1 METRDILQRAYDPEQ
16 FRRQGH
22 ALIDQMADL
31 LAEQTSGEQPAI
43 RYQTPEDSYATWQ
56 KDVQNAP
63 HPDPLDLLRQTLQK
77 GVQLHNPNYMGHQ
90 ISPPVPVT
98 ALAGLVNDWMNNGMG
113 VYEMGQVGVTL
124 ERLVCRIVARQMGFS
139 ETADGFLT
147 SGGTLANLTALLTA
161 RSVKASERVWQEGS
175 KQQLALMVSEE
186 AHYCVDRAVRIMGWG
201 EAGIIKVPT
210 NERFEMRTDLL
221 EEYLQQAQE
230 EGKEVIAVVGSACST
245 ATGSFDDLGALA
257 DFCEK
262 HDLWLHVDGAHG
274 AATVFSEK
282 YRSLV
287 RSLERADSVT
297 MDFHKMLLTP
307 AIATALIYRKGKD
320 SYRTFAQRAAYLWES
335 QDDTEWF
342 NLAKRTFECT
352 KAMYSLKFYSLY
364 RTYGRELLD
373 AYVTQ
378 MIDTTLAFAQKLE
391 QHDLFEL
398 AVPPRCNIVCFRY
411 RPTLELEPEALNQ
424 LNTRLRQALLEDG
437 HYYVVQT
444 RLRNEVYLRCTL
456 TNPFTQATQFT
467 GLLQK
472 IQQLAAG
479 IGQAAIPH
487 K

>member
-1 METRDILQRAYDPEQ
+1 MDIRDILRRAYDPEQ

-31 LAEQTSGEQPAI
+31 LTEQASGEQPAI
-43 RYQTPEDSYATWQ
+43 RYQTPEESYATWH
-56 KDVQNAP
+56 KDSQQGP
-63 HPDPLDLLRQTLQK
+63 HPDPIPLLKQSLQR

-113 VYEMGQVGVTL
+113 VYEMGQVGVSL
-124 ERLVCRIVARQMGFS
+124 ERIVCQIVARQMGFAD
-139 ETADGFLT
+139 TADGFLT

-161 RSVKASERVWQEGS
+161 RSIKASERVWQEGS
-175 KQQLALMVSEE
+175 KRQLALLVSDE

-210 NERFEMRTDLL
+210 NERYEIRTDLL
-221 EEYLQQAQE
+221 EEYLQRAQK

-245 ATGSFDDLGALA
+245 ATGSFDDIEALA
-257 DFCEK
+257 DFCAQ

-287 RSLERADSVT
+287 KGLERADSVA

-307 AIATALIYRKGKD
+307 AIATALIYREGQH

-335 QDDTEWF
+335 QDDAEWF

-373 AYVTQ
+373 AHVTGV
-378 MIDTTLAFAQKLE
+378 IDLTMAFAKKLE
-391 QHDLFEL
+391 QHDHFEIPV
-398 AVPPRCNIVCFRY
+398 APRCNIICFRY
-411 RPTLELEPEALNQ
+411 RPDDRLETAELNQ
-424 LNTRLRQALLEDG
+424 LNARIRQALLEDG

-444 RLRNEVYLRCTL
+444 RLHDQVYLRCTL
-456 TNPFTQATQFT
+456 ANPFTQLQHLG
-467 GLLQK
+467 GLMEK
-472 IQQLAAG
+472 IQHLARTA
-479 IGQAAIPH
+479 GQALTAH